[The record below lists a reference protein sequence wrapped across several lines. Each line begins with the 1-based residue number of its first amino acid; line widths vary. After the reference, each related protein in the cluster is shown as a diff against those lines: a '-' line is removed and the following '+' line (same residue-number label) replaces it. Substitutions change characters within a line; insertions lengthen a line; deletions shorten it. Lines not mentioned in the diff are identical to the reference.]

1 MSAAPA
7 VAAPEPA
14 AGAPGPTFAWPALL
28 RLAASRFL
36 IPPEAFWR
44 LSLAEWRALTEGES
58 ADPLPR
64 AALDALVAQ
73 FPDKT
78 P

>member
-1 MSAAPA
+1 MSD
-7 VAAPEPA
+7 APEPVA
-14 AGAPGPTFAWPALL
+14 PEPVDTTLGATFAWPALL

-36 IPPEAFWR
+36 IPPDAFWR
-44 LSLAEWRALTEGES
+44 LSLAEWRALTEGEG

>member
-1 MSAAPA
+1 MSAASEP
-7 VAAPEPA
+7 VDTTPA
-14 AGAPGPTFAWPALL
+14 ATFAMKLDWPALL
-28 RLAASRFL
+28 RFAATRFL
-36 IPPEAFWR
+36 IPPDAFWR
-44 LSLAEWRALTEGES
+44 LSLAEWRALTGGE
-58 ADPLPR
+58 ALDPLPR